1 MVIAVVL
8 IALFI
13 LFYLLKKHIGPT
25 LLAIIAGSAIFEM
38 FGKDISEMI
47 CKLINNAPYS
57 IVASCVYV
65 VLVFVL
71 PLILYIRSGHG
82 GLYGLLRVFEALSI
96 SALLALL
103 CSSQIATAFPVDELS
118 TNILTGIAD
127 AKNFILAG
135 GVAIAYF
142 DILFYHDSK

>member
-1 MVIAVVL
+1 MIIAVVL

-13 LFYLLKKHIGPT
+13 LFFLLKKHIGPT

-47 CKLINNAPYS
+47 CKLINNAPYN

-82 GLYGLLRVFEALSI
+82 GLYGLLRIFEALSI

-103 CSSQIATAFPVDELS
+103 CSSQIATAFPVDDFS
-118 TNILTGIAD
+118 THILTGIAD